1 MRAAGEKGNGSEEAD
16 RRSGDAVG
24 GENDGWG
31 DTYGVPSY
39 LRSKE
44 YEAFC
49 LPEGK
54 LDFERM
60 ENGTASEEC
69 TRGRD
74 GLWEAMCAEA
84 AEVSRQE
91 LILSSFLYTS
101 ILAHK
106 SFEKALSF
114 VLSNR
119 LQDATLLSTQLN
131 EIFSASLTEDPSIG
145 LAARSDIVATHERD
159 PACRTLID
167 ALLYFKGYQS
177 IQCVRIAHH
186 LWNKGDYFM
195 AQMLQSRISEVYAV
209 DIHPAAN
216 FGSGIL
222 LDHATG
228 VVIGET
234 ARVGDNCSIMQGVT
248 LGGTGKDTGDR
259 HPKVGKG
266 VLIGPNATV
275 LGNIRI
281 GRGAMIA
288 AGSLVLKSVPDYT
301 MVAGAPAVEVGRV
314 PDGTIP
320 SIAMQQKWTDV
331 SKKRFCDEW
340 EASVRE
346 MIGKSSPKADDD
358 FLATSI

>member
-1 MRAAGEKGNGSEEAD
+1 MGGVLPRYEEFCSPRGELNFARVNGA
-16 RRSGDAVG
+16 
-24 GENDGWG
+24 
-31 DTYGVPSY
+31 
-39 LRSKE
+39 
-44 YEAFC
+44 
-49 LPEGK
+49 
-54 LDFERM
+54 
-60 ENGTASEEC
+60 
-69 TRGRD
+69 RD
-74 GLWEAMCAEA
+74 DEKSRDKLWEAIRTEA
-84 AEVSRQE
+84 GEVAKTE

-101 ILAHK
+101 ILAHN

-131 EIFSASLTEDPSIG
+131 EIFSMALAEDTSIG

-159 PACRTLID
+159 PACRTFVD
-167 ALLYFKGYQS
+167 ALLYSKGAQS
-177 IQCVRIAHH
+177 IQCTRIANH
-186 LWNKGDYFM
+186 LWKKGDSFM

-209 DIHPAAN
+209 DIHPAAT

-234 ARVGDNCSIMQGVT
+234 AKVGDNCSIMQGVT

-320 SIAMQQKWTDV
+320 SLQMEQRWTDV

-340 EASVRE
+340 EASVKDALDR
-346 MIGKSSPKADDD
+346 KNNSLKAEQFDDTD
-358 FLATSI
+358 TGHQI